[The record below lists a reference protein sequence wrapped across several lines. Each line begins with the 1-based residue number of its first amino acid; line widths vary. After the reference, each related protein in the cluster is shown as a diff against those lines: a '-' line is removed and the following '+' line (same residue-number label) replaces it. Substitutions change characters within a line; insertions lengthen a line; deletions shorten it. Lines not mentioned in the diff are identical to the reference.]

1 MMANTAEPNTTIV
14 APGNVEDEAA
24 RGLEDVCHTEL
35 GRLLIAAR
43 REFLEAE
50 GRFLTSEELER
61 EIAERRGGVSWDDE
75 E

>member
-1 MMANTAEPNTTIV
+1 MANTAERRSIALP
-14 APGNVEDEAA
+14 PRDFEAEA
-24 RGLEDVCHTEL
+24 TVGLEQIRHTEV

-50 GRFLTSEELER
+50 GHFLSREELER

>member
-1 MMANTAEPNTTIV
+1 MANTAERNAATL
-14 APGNVEDEAA
+14 APADLEAEAA
-24 RGLEDVCHTEL
+24 RGLEEVRHTEL

-50 GRFLTSEELER
+50 GRFLTPEDLER
-61 EIAERRGGVSWDDE
+61 EVAERRGGVSWDDE